1 MTEQK
6 QGPTVIE
13 PLKVDTLPI
22 IVTGLAL
29 WAIALVLTL
38 VIPALHSGDRD
49 WWPWAAVAGLVLGGL
64 GLTYVRRGRG
74 NASAA

>member
-1 MTEQK
+1 MTEQQ
-6 QGPTVIE
+6 QGPPAIE
-13 PLKVDTLPI
+13 PLKVDTQHII
-22 IVTGLAL
+22 IVGLAL
-29 WAIALVLTL
+29 WAIALVVTL
-38 VIPALHSGDRD
+38 AVPALHSGDRD

>member
-1 MTEQK
+1 MTEQQ

-22 IVTGLAL
+22 IVIGLAL